1 MPEVK
6 ILDKGCR
13 GCTLCVDICPVYVF
27 DFEEETNLAK
37 VLCAEDCIGCLSCT
51 YLCPSQ
57 CISVSDVERVR
68 PFHRIEE
75 NVAFVEQFLQTQPA
89 AQELTEEEL
98 AGAYKEVGILST
110 AFAEAITE
118 ILGRGHKSVGRRAGT
133 VAAAHLPE
141 MYEEAGL
148 DDLLKR
154 MRARFGS
161 SFDFQYTLS
170 DQGAIDLSVSPCGLL
185 QAIRNSGEEPGKSD
199 LCLLFHEYWVGL
211 ISSFT
216 GKQHSYEL
224 LNAGDQCSMKVQPM
238 DQV

>member
-1 MPEVK
+1 MPDVK

-27 DFEEETNLAK
+27 DFDEQHDLAQ
-37 VLCAEDCIGCLSCT
+37 VVCAEDCIGCLSCT

-57 CISVSDVERVR
+57 CIVVSDIEMVR

-75 NVAFVEQFLQTQPA
+75 NVALVEQFLQTQTA
-89 AQELTEEEL
+89 AQALTEEEL
-98 AGAYKEVGILST
+98 DGAYKEVGILST

-141 MYEEAGL
+141 MYEEKGM
-148 DDLLKR
+148 DDLLRR

-161 SFDFQYTLS
+161 SFDFDYTLS
-170 DQGAIDLSVSPCGLL
+170 ENGAIDLNVSPCGLL
-185 QAIRNSGEEPGKSD
+185 QAIQNAGETPGESD

-216 GKQHSYEL
+216 GRPHSYEL
-224 LNAGDQCSMKVQPM
+224 LHAGDKCSMTVQPL
-238 DQV
+238 DSA